1 MVSRFRV
8 KKLSPKHPLTI
19 YKESQLPDI
28 HDAGNLQRAVPLI
41 ETGVDKDEEDEHDL
55 QAAISAAQ
63 AAVTTGEAV
72 QLYIPTPDASIT
84 IDDAEYRALYKKPF
98 NQPGSF
104 IKYSTTVEDAIGC
117 LYDMDEEDDTW
128 LKAYNQDHSPKISE
142 DQFEQ
147 VMWEF
152 ESLANENMPFLSVD
166 PSQIPP
172 FDELESHFK
181 KPSLLPLQIAAKSIY
196 NHWKERRVQNGG
208 KSINAALRF
217 EETGMRNDA
226 DPYVCFRRRETK
238 PVRKTRRT
246 DQQSLEKLRKLRA
259 EMETAR
265 NLLEMVLR
273 REKMRKESLALEHT
287 VFDKKCVLRD
297 MQRQLGIKEDEDLLF
312 SKKKR
317 KMSTE
322 SGSGATIKIP
332 LNKLKRDGFDLH
344 EKSAAELAILA
355 EVEKRKEEDSGFEDI
370 TDSPYQGF
378 PIYLPSRFLRT
389 VSPNK
394 SISADAPAR
403 LSRPSYRKRMGRG
416 GRIFIDRIGF
426 GRNHSE
432 SVSGKTKPSDP
443 YERAVKRFKYDSD
456 EMTDDEEDVDDMQNR
471 LLRHQCQLLTEP
483 DLRSLVTI
491 PFINPSMTYPPGGM
505 MVNRL
510 NTAAKQPSANVQRPP
525 SATATSPSMTAR
537 PLNGAPTSPLRRQ
550 NSRTK
555 LTPQQQALAMTNGMI
570 AANMAAAVN
579 APNKASLQLAMQQ
592 QLQQQLQ
599 ASGGNLPANMQAALQ
614 KKIHAAA
621 LMQQQQQRAAAAGTN
636 GNGNLS
642 LSPIQQA
649 NMLKPNGMGNGQ
661 NGAMNLKLPN
671 RPNNMMQQAYNA
683 QQQQGA
689 APNAMNLAQNAASQA
704 SSVLQQVASL
714 RNQAAVNG
722 ASPVM
727 MNGMQAN
734 SPLLNG
740 SPQFSQQQLQQLQ
753 QQQQKQKQ
761 QLAQM
766 QAAGTYASPMLG
778 LQSSPVMISAGG
790 SPQQM
795 ALQSPTLQM
804 TAQQQRPM

>member
-84 IDDAEYRALYKKPF
+84 IKEDEYKAIYKKPF
-98 NQPGSF
+98 HPPTSF

-117 LYDMDEEDDTW
+117 LYDMDEEDDAW
-128 LKAYNQDHSPKISE
+128 LTSFNQERPVNQKISE

-147 VMWEF
+147 VMWEL
-152 ESLANENMPFLSVD
+152 ESLANDTMPFLSVD

-181 KPSLLPLQIAAKSIY
+181 TPSLLPLQTAAKHIY
-196 NHWKERRVQNGG
+196 EHWKERRLKNAG
-208 KSINAALRF
+208 KPIFPILKF
-217 EETGMRNDA
+217 DETGLRSDT

-273 REKMRKESLALEHT
+273 REKMRKESLAIEHT
-287 VFDKKCVLRD
+287 IFDKKCMLRE

-332 LNKLKRDGFDLH
+332 LNKLKRDGFDRH
-344 EKSAAELAILA
+344 EKSAAQIAIEA
-355 EVEKRKEEDSGFEDI
+355 EVAKRKEEDSGFEDV
-370 TDSPYQGF
+370 TD
-378 PIYLPSRFLRT
+378 FLRN
-389 VSPNK
+389 VLADE
-394 SISADAPAR
+394 SISLHNEP
-403 LSRPSYRKRMGRG
+403 LHSRQPCYRKRVGRG
-416 GRIFIDRIGF
+416 GRIHIDRIGLATHQRKHA
-426 GRNHSE
+426 G
-432 SVSGKTKPSDP
+432 GKTRPSDD

-456 EMTDDEEDVDDMQNR
+456 EMSDEEEEIDDMEDR
-471 LLRHQCQLLTEP
+471 LLRYRCQLLGEP

-505 MVNRL
+505 MVNRA
-510 NTAAKQPSANVQRPP
+510 NAQANKPPANVPRPNG
-525 SATATSPSMTAR
+525 STTATSPSLPARTVNGTA
-537 PLNGAPTSPLRRQ
+537 TSPLRRQ

-555 LTPQQQALAMTNGMI
+555 MTPQQQALAMTNGMI

-592 QLQQQLQ
+592 QLQQQMQ
-599 ASGGNLPANMQAALQ
+599 VNGGSLPAGMTSALQ
-614 KKIHAAA
+614 KKMQAAA
-621 LMQQQQQRAAAAGTN
+621 MMQQQRAAAAAAAGNNAN
-636 GNGNLS
+636 GNANNM
-642 LSPIQQA
+642 SPIQQA
-649 NMLKPNGMGNGQ
+649 NMLKANGQ
-661 NGAMNLKLPN
+661 NGGLNLKLQN
-671 RPNNMMQQAYNA
+671 RANPVMQQNYNG
-683 QQQQGA
+683 QQQ
-689 APNAMNLAQNAASQA
+689 NSAMNLAQNAASQA
-704 SSVLQQVASL
+704 SNVLQQVAAL
-714 RNQAAVNG
+714 RNANGSSPSMLNGLQAG
-722 ASPVM
+722 SPT
-727 MNGMQAN
+727 
-734 SPLLNG
+734 LNG

-753 QQQQKQKQ
+753 QQQKQ
-761 QLAQM
+761 QIAQM
-766 QAAGTYASPMLG
+766 QAAGSYASPMLG

-795 ALQSPTLQM
+795 AMQSPNLQM
-804 TAQQQRPM
+804 TAQQQQRPI

>member
-1 MVSRFRV
+1 
-8 KKLSPKHPLTI
+8 
-19 YKESQLPDI
+19 
-28 HDAGNLQRAVPLI
+28 
-41 ETGVDKDEEDEHDL
+41 
-55 QAAISAAQ
+55 
-63 AAVTTGEAV
+63 
-72 QLYIPTPDASIT
+72 
-84 IDDAEYRALYKKPF
+84 
-98 NQPGSF
+98 
-104 IKYSTTVEDAIGC
+104 
-117 LYDMDEEDDTW
+117 
-128 LKAYNQDHSPKISE
+128 
-142 DQFEQ
+142 
-147 VMWEF
+147 
-152 ESLANENMPFLSVD
+152 
-166 PSQIPP
+166 
-172 FDELESHFK
+172 
-181 KPSLLPLQIAAKSIY
+181 
-196 NHWKERRVQNGG
+196 
-208 KSINAALRF
+208 
-217 EETGMRNDA
+217 
-226 DPYVCFRRRETK
+226 
-238 PVRKTRRT
+238 
-246 DQQSLEKLRKLRA
+246 
-259 EMETAR
+259 
-265 NLLEMVLR
+265 
-273 REKMRKESLALEHT
+273 
-287 VFDKKCVLRD
+287 
-297 MQRQLGIKEDEDLLF
+297 
-312 SKKKR
+312 
-317 KMSTE
+317 
-322 SGSGATIKIP
+322 
-332 LNKLKRDGFDLH
+332 
-344 EKSAAELAILA
+344 
-355 EVEKRKEEDSGFEDI
+355 
-370 TDSPYQGF
+370 
-378 PIYLPSRFLRT
+378 
-389 VSPNK
+389 
-394 SISADAPAR
+394 
-403 LSRPSYRKRMGRG
+403 
-416 GRIFIDRIGF
+416 
-426 GRNHSE
+426 
-432 SVSGKTKPSDP
+432 
-443 YERAVKRFKYDSD
+443 
-456 EMTDDEEDVDDMQNR
+456 
-471 LLRHQCQLLTEP
+471 
-483 DLRSLVTI
+483 
-491 PFINPSMTYPPGGM
+491 M
-505 MVNRL
+505 MANRL
-510 NTAAKQPSANVQRPP
+510 NTAAKQPAANVQRPP

-537 PLNGAPTSPLRRQ
+537 PLNGTPTSPLRRQ

-614 KKIHAAA
+614 KKIQAAA
-621 LMQQQQQRAAAAGTN
+621 LMQQQQQRAAAVGTN

-727 MNGMQAN
+727 MNGMQTN

>member
-84 IDDAEYRALYKKPF
+84 IKEDEYKAIYKKPF
-98 NQPGSF
+98 HPPTSY

-128 LKAYNQDHSPKISE
+128 LSSFNQERSANQKISE

-147 VMWEF
+147 VMWEL
-152 ESLANENMPFLSVD
+152 ESLANDTMPFLSVD

-181 KPSLLPLQIAAKSIY
+181 TPSLLPLQTAAKHIY
-196 NHWKERRVQNGG
+196 EHWKERRLKNAG
-208 KSINAALRF
+208 KPIFPILKFDES
-217 EETGMRNDA
+217 GMRSDT

-273 REKMRKESLALEHT
+273 REKMRKESLAIEHT
-287 VFDKKCVLRD
+287 VFDKKCMLRE

-332 LNKLKRDGFDLH
+332 LNKLKRDGFDRH
-344 EKSAAELAILA
+344 EKSAAQIAIEA
-355 EVEKRKEEDSGFEDI
+355 EVAKRKEEDSGFEDV
-370 TDSPYQGF
+370 TDSPYQEY
-378 PIYLPSRFLRT
+378 PIPLPSQFLRN
-389 VSPNK
+389 VF
-394 SISADAPAR
+394 ADDS
-403 LSRPSYRKRMGRG
+403 LSLHNDSLQPHQPCYRKRVGRG
-416 GRIFIDRIGF
+416 GRVHIDRIGLATHHRKHT
-426 GRNHSE
+426 G
-432 SVSGKTKPSDP
+432 GKTRPSDD

-456 EMTDDEEDVDDMQNR
+456 EMSDDEEEIDDMEDR
-471 LLRHQCQLLTEP
+471 LLRYRCQLLGEP

-505 MVNRL
+505 MANRA
-510 NTAAKQPSANVQRPP
+510 NAQANKPPANVPRPNG
-525 SATATSPSMTAR
+525 STTATSPSLPARTVNGTA
-537 PLNGAPTSPLRRQ
+537 TSPLRRQ

-555 LTPQQQALAMTNGMI
+555 MTPQQQALAMTNGMI

-592 QLQQQLQ
+592 QLQQQMQ
-599 ASGGNLPANMQAALQ
+599 VNGGSLPAGMTSALQ
-614 KKIHAAA
+614 KKMQAAA
-621 LMQQQQQRAAAAGTN
+621 MMQQQRAAAAAAVGNNAN
-636 GNGNLS
+636 GNATNM
-642 LSPIQQA
+642 SPIQQA
-649 NMLKPNGMGNGQ
+649 NMLKANGQ
-661 NGAMNLKLPN
+661 NGGLNLKLQN
-671 RPNNMMQQAYNA
+671 RANPVMQQNYNG
-683 QQQQGA
+683 QQQ
-689 APNAMNLAQNAASQA
+689 NSAMNLAQNAASQA
-704 SSVLQQVASL
+704 SNVLQQVAAL
-714 RNQAAVNG
+714 RNANG
-722 ASPVM
+722 SSPSM
-727 MNGMQAN
+727 LSGMQAG
-734 SPLLNG
+734 SPTMNG

-753 QQQQKQKQ
+753 QQQKQ
-761 QLAQM
+761 QIAQM
-766 QAAGTYASPMLG
+766 QAAGSYASPMLG

-790 SPQQM
+790 SPQQLAM
-795 ALQSPTLQM
+795 QSPNLQM
-804 TAQQQRPM
+804 TAQQQQRPI

>member
-8 KKLSPKHPLTI
+8 KKLSPKHPLTV

-98 NQPGSF
+98 NQPSSF

-117 LYDMDEEDDTW
+117 LYDMDEDDDTW
-128 LKAYNQDHSPKISE
+128 LKAFNQDHSPKISE

-181 KPSLLPLQIAAKSIY
+181 KPSLLPLQTAAKNIY
-196 NHWKERRVQNGG
+196 SHWKERRLQNGG
-208 KSINAALRF
+208 KPISAVLRF
-217 EETGMRNDA
+217 EESGVRNDT

-287 VFDKKCVLRD
+287 IFDKKCVLRD
-297 MQRQLGIKEDEDLLF
+297 MQRQLGIKEDEELLF

-332 LNKLKRDGFDLH
+332 LNKLKRDGFDVH

-355 EVEKRKEEDSGFEDI
+355 EVEKRKEEDSGFDDI

-378 PIYLPSRFLRT
+378 PIYLPSKFLRNAL
-389 VSPNK
+389 PNN
-394 SISADAPAR
+394 SISTDAPTR

-416 GRIFIDRIGF
+416 GRMYIDRIGF
-426 GRNHSE
+426 GRNHRE
-432 SVSGKTKPSDP
+432 SVSGKTKPLDP
-443 YERAVKRFKYDSD
+443 QERAIKRFKYDSD
-456 EMTDDEEDVDDMQNR
+456 EMTDDEDYIDDMQDR

-505 MVNRL
+505 MANRL
-510 NTAAKQPSANVQRPP
+510 NTAAKQPAATVQRTN
-525 SATATSPSMTAR
+525 ATATSPSMTTR
-537 PLNGAPTSPLRRQ
+537 PLNGASTSPLRRQ

-555 LTPQQQALAMTNGMI
+555 LTPQQQALATTNGMI

-614 KKIHAAA
+614 KKIQAAA
-621 LMQQQQQRAAAAGTN
+621 LMQQQQQQQQQRAAAASTN

-642 LSPIQQA
+642 MSPIQQA
-649 NMLKPNGMGNGQ
+649 NMLKPNGLGNGQ

-671 RPNNMMQQAYNA
+671 RPNNMMQQAFNA
-683 QQQQGA
+683 QQQQGGSS
-689 APNAMNLAQNAASQA
+689 NAMNLAQTAASQA
-704 SSVLQQVASL
+704 STVLQQVASL
-714 RNQAAVNG
+714 RNQAVNG
-722 ASPVM
+722 TSPVM
-727 MNGMQAN
+727 MNGMQAG

-740 SPQFSQQQLQQLQ
+740 SPQFITTATETKTAIGPDASGWNVWVTN
-753 QQQQKQKQ
+753 
-761 QLAQM
+761 
-766 QAAGTYASPMLG
+766 AGTTVIARYDLC
-778 LQSSPVMISAGG
+778 
-790 SPQQM
+790 
-795 ALQSPTLQM
+795 
-804 TAQQQRPM
+804 RR

>member
-84 IDDAEYRALYKKPF
+84 INSDEYHALYKKPF
-98 NQPGSF
+98 NQPTSF
-104 IKYSTTVEDAIGC
+104 IKYSTTVEDAVGC

-128 LKAYNQDHSPKISE
+128 LKSYNQQNHQKISE

-147 VMWEF
+147 VMWEL
-152 ESLANENMPFLSVD
+152 ESLANETMPFLSVD
-166 PSQIPP
+166 PSQMPP

-181 KPSLLPLQIAAKSIY
+181 KPSLLPLQSAAKHIY
-196 NHWKERRVQNGG
+196 DHWKERRLQSGG
-208 KSINAALRF
+208 KPITPSLRF
-217 EETGMRNDA
+217 DETGIRNDT

-287 VFDKKCVLRD
+287 IFDKKCILRD

-332 LNKLKRDGFDLH
+332 LNKLKRDGFDRH
-344 EKSAAELAILA
+344 EKSAAQLAIEAELA
-355 EVEKRKEEDSGFEDI
+355 KRKEEDSGFEDV
-370 TDSPYQGF
+370 TDSPYQEF
-378 PIYLPSRFLRT
+378 PIPLPSQFLRN
-389 VSPNK
+389 VSSDD
-394 SISADAPAR
+394 SISSSNAPIHRSR
-403 LSRPSYRKRMGRG
+403 LSYRKRMGRG
-416 GRIFIDRIGF
+416 GRIHIDRIGC
-426 GRNHSE
+426 GKRHLESHGGKSNPTERNE
-432 SVSGKTKPSDP
+432 
-443 YERAVKRFKYDSD
+443 YAIKRFKYDSD
-456 EMTDDEEDVDDMQNR
+456 EMSEEEDIDDMQDR
-471 LLRHQCQLLTEP
+471 LLRYQCQLLTEP
-483 DLRSLVTI
+483 DLRGLITI
-491 PFINPSMTYPPGGM
+491 PFINPSMVYPPGAM
-505 MVNRL
+505 MTSRL
-510 NTAAKQPSANVQRPP
+510 NAAAASKPAPTASRPGP
-525 SATATSPSMTAR
+525 PATSPSLTAR
-537 PLNGAPTSPLRRQ
+537 SLNGSSTSPLRRQ

-555 LTPQQQALAMTNGMI
+555 MTPQQQALAMTNGMI

-579 APNKASLQLAMQQ
+579 APNKATLQLAMQQ

-599 ASGGNLPANMQAALQ
+599 ASGGNLPASMTAALQ
-614 KKIHAAA
+614 KKMQAAA
-621 LMQQQQQRAAAAGTN
+621 MMQQQQRAANANAN
-636 GNGNLS
+636 GNGNMS
-642 LSPIQQA
+642 MSPIQQA
-649 NMLKPNGMGNGQ
+649 NMLNANGLSNGQ
-661 NGAMNLKLPN
+661 NGGMNLKLPN
-671 RPNNMMQQAYNA
+671 RPNNMMQQAFNN
-683 QQQQGA
+683 QQQQA
-689 APNAMNLAQNAASQA
+689 SPNAMNLAQTAASQT
-704 SSVLQQVASL
+704 STVLQQVAAL
-714 RNQAAVNG
+714 RNQAVNG
-722 ASPVM
+722 TSPSM
-727 MNGMQAN
+727 MNGMPAG
-734 SPLLNG
+734 SPLMNG
-740 SPQFSQQQLQQLQ
+740 SPQFTQQQLQQLQ

-761 QLAQM
+761 QIAQM

-778 LQSSPVMISAGG
+778 IQSSPVMMSAGN

-804 TAQQQRPM
+804 TAQQQQRPM